1 MVKVRSVHP
10 STVLGLYE
18 VIIPSDFR
26 DHGMPA
32 VPKIPWGAFQG
43 EVAVEVEPNPAKAG
57 QGQATAYTGSWLASG
72 TAKFRAAQAAGV
84 VPELARSWSVERFLR
99 GLRYD
104 LFPAPA
110 TTGPS
115 PTLDVGGGEPAP
127 ARWVS
132 PQWLAE
138 FASLAQVLG
147 GFELTPSPAEP
158 PASAKIRVARVRE
171 LVGWILPAWA
181 TALAGAETLD
191 QSGLHSV
198 FQSLDWEIQGSFSQE
213 ALAAAP
219 MSVPGSSDPA
229 TDPRAQ
235 FFRARRFPGFSPAPP
250 SKQRSAG
257 AGVAPPAAG
266 GFGLFGATPGAAAA
280 AAAEAAAAAARVA
293 AAAAA
298 TRSQTRD
305 PRLGAAQ
312 FAASV
317 SPGGGFFGHVPPPA
331 QFQPP
336 PPGPNPRPWAGSTL
350 PTLQP
355 CRRRSRRCRH
365 CRRSS
370 RRRRR
375 HGRACRQACRRPAR
389 AAATRVAGGGCT
401 QHCPSMALPC
411 RVGTAYSRVTRG
423 GCTPALATTP
433 APPCQAQPYLTFK
446 ATTMDSLAGT
456 RRPGLRLRQTRKG
469 LARARRPQ
477 GRRLTTTPALSM

>member
-10 STVLGLYE
+10 STVLGMYE
-18 VIIPSDFR
+18 VIILSDFR

-72 TAKFRAAQAAGV
+72 SAKFWAAQAAGV

-191 QSGLHSV
+191 QSGLHSI

-250 SKQRSAG
+250 RRQSSAG
-257 AGVAPPAAG
+257 AEVAPPAAG

-293 AAAAA
+293 AAAAT
-298 TRSQTRD
+298 TRSQLRD

-312 FAASV
+312 PAAGV
-317 SPGGGFFGHVPPPA
+317 SPGGGLFGHVPPPA

-336 PPGPNPRPWAGSTL
+336 PYAQPSPLGGLNLADPSAVQAAIQALQALQAQQPPST
-350 PTLQP
+350 
-355 CRRRSRRCRH
+355 
-365 CRRSS
+365 
-370 RRRRR
+370 
-375 HGRACRQACRRPAR
+375 PAR
-389 AAATRVAGGGCT
+389 LGVPPGLPPSCTGGSYPGCGGGMYT
-401 QHCPSMALPC
+401 ALPFHGAAMP
-411 RVGTAYSRVTRG
+411 RGHGIFPGHTGGLHTSPGDHTRPPLSS
-423 GCTPALATTP
+423 PAIP
-433 APPCQAQPYLTFK
+433 FFHGYNQ
-446 ATTMDSLAGT
+446 MDSQAGT
-456 RRPGLRLRQTRKG
+456 RRPGRRLRRTRKG

-477 GRRLTTTPALSM
+477 GRRLTISPALSM